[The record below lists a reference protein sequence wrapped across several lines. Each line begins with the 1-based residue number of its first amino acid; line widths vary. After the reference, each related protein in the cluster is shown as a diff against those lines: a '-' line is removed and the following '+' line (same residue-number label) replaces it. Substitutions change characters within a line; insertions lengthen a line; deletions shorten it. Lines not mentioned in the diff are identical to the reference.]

1 MSSGLKTKL
10 GNLET
15 GSCRAS
21 ESETPPAPA
30 SRPGLLLPVPVTASE
45 MRPRLARGLGT
56 MIWQSSSEAD
66 SVAASE
72 SELAVQ
78 AAAAA
83 VRVRLGSDSG
93 TRESRVPAYPGRH
106 GDRPGAVAT
115 DYKKK
120 LPPT

>member
-1 MSSGLKTKL
+1 
-10 GNLET
+10 
-15 GSCRAS
+15 
-21 ESETPPAPA
+21 
-30 SRPGLLLPVPVTASE
+30 

-106 GDRPGAVAT
+106 GDRAVAT